1 MCYYEIM
8 TIFAMSIKRIKETLD
23 MGNDNKE
30 QKIDYNFILDKGI
43 ADYSDGDIV
52 VIDRIGATPMEGTV
66 KVDMVLMLVC
76 MKGRL
81 QGDINGK
88 TYLVQAGD
96 VVVCL
101 PNSYLTNYMMSPD
114 IELKIIGFSY
124 DAIKHSMPIT
134 KDALDLLSYV
144 SKNPVIHLDLERQAL
159 IAKYYTIIE
168 HKTKHPHGYFH
179 KEIMHSIFQ
188 SAVYELCAIIAPHVN
203 YTEDGGSMRQA
214 NLLFRKFIG
223 LLAKNDGKSCSVKKY
238 AEELCITPKY
248 LSFISK
254 TVSGKT
260 ALEWI
265 HEYTVK
271 SIEHYLRN
279 SNLSIKE
286 IADRL
291 EFPNLSFFG
300 KFTKSHLGV
309 SPTEYRRQRSMNK
322 GKEEK

>member
-1 MCYYEIM
+1 M
-8 TIFAMSIKRIKETLD
+8 A
-23 MGNDNKE
+23 NDNNEK
-30 QKIDYNFILDKGI
+30 KIDYDFFLGKGI

-52 VIDRIGATPMEGTV
+52 VLDKIGATPMEGTV
-66 KVDMVLMLVC
+66 KVDMMLMIYC

-81 QGDINGK
+81 QGEMNGK
-88 TYLVQAGD
+88 VHLAKAGD
-96 VVVCL
+96 IVICL
-101 PNSYLTNYMMSPD
+101 PNSYLSNYMMSPD
-114 IELKIIGFSY
+114 FDSKIIGFSY
-124 DAIKHSMPIT
+124 NAIQHNIPIT
-134 KDALDLLSYV
+134 RDALDLMTYV
-144 SKNPVIHLDLERQAL
+144 AKNPVIHLDLERQAL
-159 IAKYYTIIE
+159 ISKYYTIVA
-168 HKTKHPHGYFH
+168 HKIKHPHGYFH
-179 KEIMHSIFQ
+179 KEIMHSLFQ
-188 SAVYELCAIIAPHVN
+188 AAVFELCAIIAPHVK
-203 YTEDGGSMRQA
+203 YSDDGGSMKQA

-223 LLAKNDGKSCSVKKY
+223 LLTDNEGKTCSVKKY

-271 SIEHYLRN
+271 AIERYLKH

-309 SPTEYRRQRSMNK
+309 SPTEYRRQQSMK
-322 GKEEK
+322 KD

>member
-1 MCYYEIM
+1 M
-8 TIFAMSIKRIKETLD
+8 A
-23 MGNDNKE
+23 NDNNEK
-30 QKIDYNFILDKGI
+30 KIDYDFFLGKGI

-52 VIDRIGATPMEGTV
+52 LLDKIGVSPVEGTV
-66 KVDMVLMLVC
+66 KVDMVLMVYC
-76 MKGRL
+76 VKGRL
-81 QGDINGK
+81 QGEMNGK
-88 TYLVQAGD
+88 VYLAKAGD
-96 VVVCL
+96 IVICL
-101 PNSYLTNYMMSPD
+101 PNSYLSNYMMSPD
-114 IELKIIGFSY
+114 FESKIIGFSY
-124 DAIKHSMPIT
+124 NAIQHNLPIT
-134 KDALDLLSYV
+134 RDALDLMSYV

-159 IAKYYTIIE
+159 ISKYYTIVS
-168 HKTKHPHGYFH
+168 HKIKHPHGYFH
-179 KEIMHSIFQ
+179 KEIMHSLFQ
-188 SAVYELCAIIAPHVN
+188 AAVFELCAIIAPHVK
-203 YTEDGGSMRQA
+203 YSDDGGSMKQA

-223 LLAKNDGKSCSVKKY
+223 RLTENEGKACSVKKY

-271 SIEHYLRN
+271 AIVRYLKH

-300 KFTKSHLGV
+300 KFTKNHLGV
-309 SPTEYRRQRSMNK
+309 SPTEYRRQQSMK
-322 GKEEK
+322 KEG